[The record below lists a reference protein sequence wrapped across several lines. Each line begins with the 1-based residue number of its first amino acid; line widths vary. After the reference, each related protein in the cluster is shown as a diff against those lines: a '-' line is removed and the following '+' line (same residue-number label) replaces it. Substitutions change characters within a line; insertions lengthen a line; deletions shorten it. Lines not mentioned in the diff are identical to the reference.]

1 MSFWGDLKVANWQIC
16 HETGKGEKTRESL
29 PEPAE
34 GISPGWGTSS
44 FPMSQGGEFCSQAQG
59 FLCGYN
65 GGFASM
71 ALLPLNLPSGIKH
84 IKKY

>member
-1 MSFWGDLKVANWQIC
+1 MANWQIC
-16 HETGKGEKTRESL
+16 GETGKGEKTRESL

-59 FLCGYN
+59 FFCGYN

>member
-1 MSFWGDLKVANWQIC
+1 MSFRGDLKVANWQIC

-34 GISPGWGTSS
+34 GISLGLGTSS
-44 FPMSQGGEFCSQAQG
+44 FAMSQGGELCSPAQ
-59 FLCGYN
+59 FFSCGYN
-65 GGFASM
+65 GRFASM
-71 ALLPLNLPSGIKH
+71 APLLLSLPSGIKH